1 MVSSTSP
8 KKDAHA
14 PTQLAFQP
22 SGCTCSVLLVS
33 LAVLSVPPVL
43 AVLSFRIATPN
54 WQRCALGAFTILSVL
69 AMAELAMKVAL
80 ERVFFAPDGL
90 ISISVKHLRRH
101 RKLFPRS
108 EILSVTWEK
117 GGGVFL
123 RLRDGQW
130 APLPGVGRTHQGLV
144 NSVRAWL
151 NRTSDLSPEQ

>member
-1 MVSSTSP
+1 
-8 KKDAHA
+8 
-14 PTQLAFQP
+14 
-22 SGCTCSVLLVS
+22 
-33 LAVLSVPPVL
+33 VLSVVPAL
-43 AVLSFRIATPN
+43 AVLSFRIAAPS
-54 WQRCALGAFTILSVL
+54 WQRFALAAFTVLSVL
-69 AMAELAMKVAL
+69 AMVELAMKVAL

-90 ISISVKHLRRH
+90 ISISVKHFRRH
-101 RKLFPRS
+101 RRFFPRT

-151 NRTSDLSPEQ
+151 NRTSGLSPQP